1 MFQDETPGQRWLWD
15 MDLIKDPHVFSF
27 ALVCGRCRDHC
38 TSLQAMRQ
46 HVPTGIELICGHCD
60 KLFTSW
66 PKFVEHINSKDMH
79 LTVAC
84 QPWCAVPRS
93 RPLDIQASPLQP
105 STQAYSRMSVQGC
118 TYNSLEC
125 CFSPDILALA
135 VEAAGL
141 WTPAVRQ
148 ATSTTRTEVGSV
160 PPPDQA
166 EVQIPP
172 PTQVVVVPFLED
184 GSVGQR
190 EENEAEDFRS
200 PEPPPLPVP
209 VPPLQTIS
217 IQRNERAQAS
227 AGEVAFVAFDM
238 DKTLPLPKLAVGEA
252 FYL

>member
-1 MFQDETPGQRWLWD
+1 MFRDETPGQRWLWD
-15 MDLIKDPHVFSF
+15 MDLIKDPRVFSF

-46 HVPTGIELICGHCD
+46 HVTRLCPRRPGIEFICGHCD

-66 PKFVEHINSKDMH
+66 PKYVEHINSKDMH
-79 LTVAC
+79 LSVAC
-84 QPWCAVPRS
+84 QPWYAVPRS
-93 RPLDIQASPLQP
+93 RPPDIQASPLQP

-135 VEAAGL
+135 VGAAGL
-141 WTPAVRQ
+141 QTLAVRQ
-148 ATSTTRTEVGSV
+148 ATSTTRTE
-160 PPPDQA
+160 A

-172 PTQVVVVPFLED
+172 PTQMVVVPFLGD

-200 PEPPPLPVP
+200 PKPPPLPVP
-209 VPPLQTIS
+209 VPPL
-217 IQRNERAQAS
+217 
-227 AGEVAFVAFDM
+227 
-238 DKTLPLPKLAVGEA
+238 
-252 FYL
+252 